1 VEDGLKVRQHIEA
14 HIMELKARESGNSKV
29 KIWCPDCELQFCHIG
44 DLEWHLNSV
53 ERDGTCGFKFAHAD
67 SLCVGHH
74 PPMLEDQRHEDH
86 QNFSVRLLAWEVP
99 QYNEFERYVKDFAQ
113 GYVPTNAPPPACN
126 TSRPAFRRSTGSLL
140 SIRSQASWL
149 SYLSTPWYM
158 SPSKEPIDSRS
169 SISSGSLQQNLDP
182 ARQIQ
187 EHISRA
193 MELGQP
199 EVIKQLI
206 EHPGFLEGKISEESL
221 PFTIDASW
229 FASHIRVKRVWCL
242 AVLVEHGMPISVDTV
257 GYLAT
262 ACQDKGV
269 LRLLLG
275 DGRYMTRTSRLTL
288 CLLCSAICHKK
299 VDVVLNMLNAGVRVS
314 TIGEPL
320 NPPLIAFMETLHEQQ
335 AECRYSPRQ
344 MGLNWTTDYTL
355 ALALDVKD
363 YVIANYL
370 IQHGSNAYNTLIRA
384 AQITDLAALGFL
396 CDRDVHLQSQPVR
409 QRSGICGSPD
419 VLHLLAHSMQC
430 SDRPAG
436 PLLDSARTL
445 ITRYIDVNGR
455 DSMLRTALMIICGM
469 SNLDFESGN
478 SSAQILAELLIR
490 GGANVNARDKFYR
503 TPLIHAAI
511 AGNLGMTK
519 LILSKDPA
527 IGCVDYEGQSA
538 VLHALSR
545 NNRHIAE
552 LLMKRQ
558 GVPTSKVFSEALRSD
573 HKQLACFLLQPSL
586 GENFGRYSQKD
597 QMRLLSTL
605 LEFGDETNDYHV
617 RTVTLLASLQ
627 PKSALRLPLQEA
639 LSYGRVAFTDSLLRK
654 GAPTKQADIFLALES
669 KNPDTVDLLF
679 DHIPILHVHD
689 AEGRTPLIAAIS
701 VGCSRSVSSLLQRHV
716 DVNGMGSG
724 KDTPLK
730 VAYDMGLGKS
740 DPIVILL
747 KEFGGRLVASPDR
760 WSRQSRDERLVGG
773 FLKPFGRNSMVVKGI
788 TRFNIIKKRQTLTMP
803 QSIVV

>member
-1 VEDGLKVRQHIEA
+1 MGL
-14 HIMELKARESGNSKV
+14 
-29 KIWCPDCELQFCHIG
+29 
-44 DLEWHLNSV
+44 
-53 ERDGTCGFKFAHAD
+53 
-67 SLCVGHH
+67 
-74 PPMLEDQRHEDH
+74 
-86 QNFSVRLLAWEVP
+86 
-99 QYNEFERYVKDFAQ
+99 
-113 GYVPTNAPPPACN
+113 
-126 TSRPAFRRSTGSLL
+126 
-140 SIRSQASWL
+140 
-149 SYLSTPWYM
+149 
-158 SPSKEPIDSRS
+158 SKEPMNSRF
-169 SISSGSLQQNLDP
+169 SIASGSLQQVLDP
-182 ARQIQ
+182 ARRIQ

-206 EHPGFLEGKISEESL
+206 EHPGSLKGKISEASL

-229 FASHIRVKRVWCL
+229 FGSHIPVKRVWCL
-242 AVLVEHGMPISVDTV
+242 AVLVEHGMPISVNTV

-262 ACQDKGV
+262 ACQDKRV
-269 LRLLLG
+269 LRLLLT
-275 DGRYMTRTSRLTL
+275 DGRYMNITSRLTL
-288 CLLCSAICHKK
+288 CVLCSAICNKQA
-299 VDVVLNMLNAGVRVS
+299 DVVLDMLNCGVRVS
-314 TIGEPL
+314 PL
-320 NPPLIAFMETLHEQQ
+320 NHPQIAFMETLHEQH

-344 MGLNWTTDYTL
+344 MGLNWTTDYPL

-363 YVIANYL
+363 YMIADRL

-409 QRSGICGSPD
+409 QRSGVCGSPD

-445 ITRYIDVNGR
+445 VTRNIDVNGR
-455 DSMLRTALMIICGM
+455 DSMRRTTLMIICGM
-469 SNLDFESGN
+469 SNMDSESDN
-478 SSAQILAELLIR
+478 SSAQILAEMLIR
-490 GGANVNARDKFYR
+490 GGADVNARDKFYR

-511 AGNLGMTK
+511 AGNIRMTK

-527 IGCVDYEGQSA
+527 IDRVDHEGQSA

-552 LLMKRQ
+552 LLIKRQ
-558 GVPTSKVFSEALRSD
+558 GVPTVKVFDEALRSD
-573 HKQLACFLLQPSL
+573 HRQLACFLLRPSM
-586 GENFGRYSQKD
+586 GDNFGTYSQED
-597 QMRLLSTL
+597 QTRLMSAL
-605 LEFGDETNDYHV
+605 LEFGDETNTYHV
-617 RTVTLLASLQ
+617 RVVTFLASSQ

-639 LSYGRVAFTDSLLRK
+639 LSNGRVAFTNSLLQK
-654 GAPTKQADIFLALES
+654 GAPTKQADIFLALKS

-679 DHIPILHVHD
+679 DRVQTQHVHD

-701 VGCSRSVSSLLQRHV
+701 VECSRSVSSLLQRHV

-730 VAYDMGLGKS
+730 VAYDMGLKQS
-740 DPIVILL
+740 NPIVMLL

-760 WSRQSRDERLVGG
+760 WSRQSRDERLIGG
-773 FLKPFGRNSMVVKGI
+773 FLKPFGRQSIVLKGI
-788 TRFNIIKKRQTLTMP
+788 TRYNIIRRRHTLTMP
-803 QSIVV
+803 QSIAV